1 MGFLDQIFR
10 KKEVFPP
17 VDLSILGADMHS
29 HLIPRID
36 DGAQNIEQSIL
47 LIKSLKSF
55 GFKKIITTP
64 HIMSDYYKNTPD
76 VINKGLD
83 EVRERLVKE
92 GIDIEIEAAAE
103 YYVDS
108 EFDEK
113 VKSKDIM
120 TFGEK
125 YVLIEVSFL
134 NEPEYLDN
142 TIFNLQ
148 LAGYI
153 PVLAHPERYPYWHDR
168 FDKYHELRDKGV
180 ILQLNSNSIMGYYS
194 PQMQSIARRM
204 IDEDLIDFIGTDCHG
219 ERHLEALE
227 TCLVEGHLHKLLER
241 PLLNTTL

>member
-83 EVRERLVKE
+83 EVRSVK
-92 GIDIEIEAAAE
+92 GDDNI
-103 YYVDS
+103 YRYL
-108 EFDEK
+108 FGQY
-113 VKSKDIM
+113 KSQK
-120 TFGEK
+120 
-125 YVLIEVSFL
+125 
-134 NEPEYLDN
+134 
-142 TIFNLQ
+142 
-148 LAGYI
+148 
-153 PVLAHPERYPYWHDR
+153 
-168 FDKYHELRDKGV
+168 
-180 ILQLNSNSIMGYYS
+180 
-194 PQMQSIARRM
+194 
-204 IDEDLIDFIGTDCHG
+204 
-219 ERHLEALE
+219 EALDIVKKIKQ
-227 TCLVEGHLHKLLER
+227 LGYKDAFVRH
-241 PLLNTTL
+241 